1 MRILKTISL
10 SFFLIAA
17 APVLVGLGVNADSAS
32 EPSLRETVVG
42 KTAETVLVKTA
53 PDGTWPFAVK
63 SSARN
68 ETSSSWI

>member
-32 EPSLRETVVG
+32 EPSLRETV
-42 KTAETVLVKTA
+42 LVKTA
-53 PDGTWPFAVK
+53 PDGTWPFASK
-63 SSARN
+63 ASARRD
-68 ETSSSWI
+68 TPSSWI